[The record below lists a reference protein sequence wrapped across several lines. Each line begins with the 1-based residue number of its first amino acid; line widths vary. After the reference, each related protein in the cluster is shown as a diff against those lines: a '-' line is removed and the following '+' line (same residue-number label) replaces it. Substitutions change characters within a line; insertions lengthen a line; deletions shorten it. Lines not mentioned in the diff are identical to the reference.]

1 MDRLT
6 PARLLAL
13 DARLSEREREIV
25 TTVARLRL
33 VSGRQLER
41 LFFSGGGSRQSN
53 ARLARKALSELVSM
67 GLLRRLQRRVGG
79 VRAGSAAFV
88 YETGPA
94 GQRLLAYWRGEGIA
108 RTRGAHEPGGA
119 FVAHTLAVAE
129 VYVRLRE
136 ASRISRL
143 ELVSFAAEPDCW
155 REFVG
160 LGGRRL
166 TLKPDIH
173 LRLGLEEFED
183 SWFVEVD
190 RATESSTVIRRQCEA
205 YLAYWRSGREQ
216 AANEVFPRVLWIVP
230 HEKRAQLVEQVIAA
244 LPADTHR
251 LFAVATEDEAFA
263 VLVGHQAGGRS

>member
-6 PARLLAL
+6 PARLLEL
-13 DARLSEREREIV
+13 DARLTEREREIAA
-25 TTVARLRL
+25 TVDRLRL

-41 LFFSGGGSRQSN
+41 LFFDGSGARQSN
-53 ARLARKALSELVSM
+53 ARLARKTLSRLVSI
-67 GLLRRLQRRVGG
+67 GVLRRLQRRVGG

-94 GQRLLAYWRGEGIA
+94 GQRLLAYWQGEGIA
-108 RTRGAHEPGGA
+108 RTRGAHEPGGP

-136 ASRISRL
+136 AARISKL

-160 LGGRRL
+160 PVGQRV

-173 LRLGLEEFED
+173 LRLGLDEFED

-205 YLAYWRSGREQ
+205 YLAYYRSGREQ
-216 AANEVFPRVLWIVP
+216 ASSGVFPRVLWIVP
-230 HEKRAQLVEQVIAA
+230 HEKRAQLVAQVIDA
-244 LPADTHR
+244 LPPDAHR
-251 LFAVATEDEAFA
+251 LFGVAAEEEAFA
-263 VLVGHQAGGRS
+263 VLVGRKSGGRP